1 MKANSSGFRF
11 PVSCQGRRRSGRC
24 RADICSRF
32 RHWPDTPIRGGGT
45 FEHSCVVRD
54 STGRIVL
61 PGGIAV
67 DASGNVYVAA
77 YYLNKVLKFS
87 PAA

>member
-1 MKANSSGFRF
+1 MDAAGRIYVADFAIGRIPRF
-11 PVSCQGRRRSGRC
+11 A
-24 RADICSRF
+24 AD
-32 RHWPDTPIRGGGT
+32 GT
-45 FEHSCVVRD
+45 FEHSFVVRD